1 MGIRSIYK
9 FIIASATLPLL
20 GLTLCSSAFARPVS
34 YPDGWTV
41 MLRNDAFQNSAHIHY
56 TTDMRHSIG
65 LRLIYDREEDFI
77 FTGAQV
83 NRLMKRWNKPD
94 SQANIYARFAA
105 GQVRDDLDSGEQRLG
120 RGDDIGI
127 LLGLSADWETRR
139 YFISAEAEHWDNGQF
154 GEASTLHGRVGIA
167 PYIANTGALHTWLM
181 IEGHNRPES
190 EEPLGASALVRF
202 FKGPSLLELGVDN
215 DGAPL
220 INYIHRF

>member
-1 MGIRSIYK
+1 
-9 FIIASATLPLL
+9 
-20 GLTLCSSAFARPVS
+20 
-34 YPDGWTV
+34 
-41 MLRNDAFQNSAHIHY
+41 MLRNDANINSAHMHY
-56 TTDMRHSIG
+56 TPDPKHSIG
-65 LRLIYDREEDFI
+65 LRVIYDRQGDFVYM
-77 FTGAQV
+77 GAQG
-83 NRLMKRWNKPD
+83 NRLIKRWNKRD
-94 SQANIYARFAA
+94 SQANIYGMVSA
-105 GQVRDDLDSGEQRLG
+105 GLIADETSGPQA
-120 RGDDIGI
+120 RGDDAGGFIG
-127 LLGLSADWETRR
+127 LATDWETRR

-202 FKGPSLLELGVDN
+202 LKGPSLLELGVDN